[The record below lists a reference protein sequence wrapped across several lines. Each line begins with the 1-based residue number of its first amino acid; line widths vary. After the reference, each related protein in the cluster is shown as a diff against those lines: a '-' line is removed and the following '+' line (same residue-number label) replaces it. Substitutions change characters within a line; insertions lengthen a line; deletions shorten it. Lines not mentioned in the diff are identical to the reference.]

1 MVERFSAKFEPEKLA
16 NVPESVMHRAAAAGA
31 TPLGRLA
38 TPQEV
43 ADAAVWLCT
52 KANFVSGQTLLVDG
66 GYSCR

>member
-1 MVERFSAKFEPEKLA
+1 MVERFTAKFQPDTA
-16 NVPESVMHRAAAAGA
+16 DIPESVLNRAVAAGT

-38 TPQEV
+38 TAQEV

-52 KANFVSGQTLLVDG
+52 KATFMSGQTLLVDG